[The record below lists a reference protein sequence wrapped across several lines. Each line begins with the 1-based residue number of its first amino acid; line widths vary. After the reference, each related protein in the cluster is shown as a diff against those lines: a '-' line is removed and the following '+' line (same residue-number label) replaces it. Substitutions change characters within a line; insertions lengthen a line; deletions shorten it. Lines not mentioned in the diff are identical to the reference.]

1 MKDLVLAFD
10 QGTTSSRA
18 IVFDKTGDIVG
29 KGQYEFPQYY
39 PSPGWVEH
47 VPEEILKSQFYAV
60 ADALRMTGPDGQQRI
75 AAVGITNQ
83 RETTLVWERET
94 GRPIYNAIVWQC
106 RRTAAICHQLQ
117 ESGLAEYITQKTGLL
132 IDAYFSATK
141 IKWILDNVDGAQQK
155 AERGELLFG
164 TVDSWIIWNLTG
176 GKIHATDYSNAAR
189 TMLFDIEDLCWDARL
204 CHALNIPMCMLPEVK
219 PSSGIFG
226 IIAPKVPGFESLSGI
241 PITGVAG
248 DQQAAL
254 FGQTCFEPGQA
265 KNTYGTGCFLM
276 MNTGRKSLR
285 CKNGLLTTIAWGL
298 HPGEVCYALEG
309 SVFNAGSVIKWLRD
323 ELQMIR
329 DHDEINHL
337 AVSVKDTG
345 GVYMVPAF
353 TGLGAPYWDM
363 YARGIIVGLNRGTTK
378 AHIARAVLE
387 SISYQTAD
395 LIFAMQKDCGY
406 PIRELKV
413 DGGASAS
420 DVLMQIQANMLQVDI
435 NRPRNVETTA
445 LGAAY
450 LAGLA
455 AGVWNSPRGII
466 DNWQSERV
474 FSPQMDIQTRDD
486 YYSGWKR
493 AVERSMHWE
502 PEV

>member
-1 MKDLVLAFD
+1 
-10 QGTTSSRA
+10 
-18 IVFDKTGDIVG
+18 
-29 KGQYEFPQYY
+29 
-39 PSPGWVEH
+39 
-47 VPEEILKSQFYAV
+47 
-60 ADALRMTGPDGQQRI
+60 
-75 AAVGITNQ
+75 
-83 RETTLVWERET
+83 
-94 GRPIYNAIVWQC
+94 
-106 RRTAAICHQLQ
+106 
-117 ESGLAEYITQKTGLL
+117 
-132 IDAYFSATK
+132 
-141 IKWILDNVDGAQQK
+141 
-155 AERGELLFG
+155 
-164 TVDSWIIWNLTG
+164 
-176 GKIHATDYSNAAR
+176 
-189 TMLFDIEDLCWDARL
+189 
-204 CHALNIPMCMLPEVK
+204 
-219 PSSGIFG
+219 
-226 IIAPKVPGFESLSGI
+226 
-241 PITGVAG
+241 
-248 DQQAAL
+248 
-254 FGQTCFEPGQA
+254 
-265 KNTYGTGCFLM
+265 M

>member
-1 MKDLVLAFD
+1 
-10 QGTTSSRA
+10 
-18 IVFDKTGDIVG
+18 
-29 KGQYEFPQYY
+29 
-39 PSPGWVEH
+39 
-47 VPEEILKSQFYAV
+47 
-60 ADALRMTGPDGQQRI
+60 
-75 AAVGITNQ
+75 
-83 RETTLVWERET
+83 
-94 GRPIYNAIVWQC
+94 
-106 RRTAAICHQLQ
+106 
-117 ESGLAEYITQKTGLL
+117 
-132 IDAYFSATK
+132 
-141 IKWILDNVDGAQQK
+141 
-155 AERGELLFG
+155 
-164 TVDSWIIWNLTG
+164 
-176 GKIHATDYSNAAR
+176 
-189 TMLFDIEDLCWDARL
+189 
-204 CHALNIPMCMLPEVK
+204 MLPEVK
-219 PSSGIFG
+219 PSSGTFG
-226 IIAPKVPGFESLSGI
+226 TIAPAVPGFESLSGV

-276 MNTGRKSLR
+276 MNTGSKSLR

-298 HPGEVCYALEG
+298 RPGEVCYALEG

-337 AVSVKDTG
+337 AASVKDTG

-406 PIRELKV
+406 PIRDLKV
-413 DGGASAS
+413 DGGACAS
-420 DVLMQIQANMLQVDI
+420 DVLMQIQADMLQVGI

-455 AGVWNSPRGII
+455 AGVWNNPRSII

-474 FSPQMDIQTRDD
+474 FLPQMDIQTRDD